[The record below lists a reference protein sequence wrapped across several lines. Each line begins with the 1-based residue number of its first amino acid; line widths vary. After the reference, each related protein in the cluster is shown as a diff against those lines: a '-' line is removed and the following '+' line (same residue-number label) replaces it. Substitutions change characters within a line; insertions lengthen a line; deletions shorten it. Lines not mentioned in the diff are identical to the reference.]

1 MFQVLVM
8 IVVRNCFFQLS
19 KLEKLSK
26 LVIPGDGDEKV
37 VDDDDA

>member
-1 MFQVLVM
+1 M

-26 LVIPGDGDEKV
+26 LVITGDGDDDEKV

>member
-26 LVIPGDGDEKV
+26 LVSTGDDDEKV